1 MSLGLGKIQAVENT
15 FCIRIP
21 DWWAL
26 SGHIWKKYHSIAP
39 RGYFFCDFIKL
50 IQWWSSCL
58 FFHHTLIVCKFMFK
72 PAHDSTASG
81 SSSLKEPLARNNM
94 ITEDQ
99 PWISF
104 VLICTNA
111 HSPGLSSL
119 FLCFSC
125 MDHTSSKRSACS
137 IKSTGNNRCS
147 LGKSTLC
154 CCLRGDSAYHMI
166 TVTYFRKESHRNSKL
181 FTHLFIPASFFHI
194 KTM

>member
-1 MSLGLGKIQAVENT
+1 
-15 FCIRIP
+15 
-21 DWWAL
+21 
-26 SGHIWKKYHSIAP
+26 
-39 RGYFFCDFIKL
+39 
-50 IQWWSSCL
+50 
-58 FFHHTLIVCKFMFK
+58 MFK

-194 KTM
+194 KAMQSISLRNILRDRICQFKCNVAVRLKDLVYFFINLRLIFPVPDDLCCRIRWLKGIS